1 MFTTQINREKGKNTL
16 ISIIKIRT
24 RTEMVI
30 SIKARLTKVS
40 MGMMITLQAQIA
52 HQLIS
57 KEDFI
62 ILMDKI
68 TGLSPPN
75 RSQETTIIN
84 KQLFR
89 RL

>member
-16 ISIIKIRT
+16 ISMIKIRT
-24 RTEMVI
+24 RMEMVI
-30 SIKARLTKVS
+30 TIKARLTKVS

-62 ILMDKI
+62 I
-68 TGLSPPN
+68 
-75 RSQETTIIN
+75 
-84 KQLFR
+84 
-89 RL
+89 